1 MEFIHDVMRYLLD
14 LIINLAK
21 KVTQTFINVY
31 NLRKNCL
38 TFLFGW
44 TQPLIITPETIIKM
58 V

>member
-1 MEFIHDVMRYLLD
+1 MKFIHDVMRYLLD
-14 LIINLAK
+14 LIVNFAK

-31 NLRKNCL
+31 NLSKKCL
-38 TFLFGW
+38 TSRFGW